1 MSTNVPNNQEDQEID
16 LNQVSKKIGKFFDW
30 IGTSIFKR
38 IQFFIR
44 NAVLVSVL
52 VLVGFGLGL
61 YLDKTRKSY
70 EHSIIVQP
78 NFGSVDYL
86 YAKVDMIESK
96 IKSKDTL
103 YLKNVVG
110 IAHPKRLSQIE
121 IKPIADVYNFIKN
134 TPENFELIKL
144 MADNGD
150 IKKIIEDN
158 VTSKNYTY
166 HTILFESDRL
176 ISDKE
181 IAEPLMS
188 FLNES
193 EYFKKI
199 KKVSLKNFEVKMKQ
213 NDTIISQINN
223 VLGSFSATAN
233 ATQKN
238 DKLVY
243 YNENT
248 QLNDVIKTKDLLVAE
263 QGIHQINLLGS
274 DKIIKD
280 VSVTL
285 NIKKIGLLHGNK
297 KIALP
302 ILFIVLFVLVN
313 SFLVFYKKQSL
324 MAMQSK

>member
-30 IGTSIFKR
+30 IGTSIFKG
-38 IQFFIR
+38 IQFFIC
-44 NAVLVSVL
+44 NAILVFVL

-61 YLDKTRKSY
+61 YLDKTQNSY

-86 YAKVDMIESK
+86 YSKVDLIESK

-103 YLKNVVG
+103 FLKNVVG
-110 IAHPKRLSQIE
+110 IVHPKRLSKIE
-121 IKPIADVYNFIKN
+121 VIPIADVYNFIKN

-166 HTILFESDRL
+166 HTISFETDRTVV
-176 ISDKE
+176 DKE
-181 IAEPLMS
+181 IAEPLIS

-199 KKVSLKNFEVKMKQ
+199 KKVSLKNIEVKMKQ

-223 VLGSFSATAN
+223 VLGSFSANAN

-248 QLNDVIKTKDLLVAE
+248 QLNDVIKTKDLLVVE

-313 SFLVFYKKQSL
+313 SFMVFYKKQSL
-324 MAMQSK
+324 FAMQSK

>member
-1 MSTNVPNNQEDQEID
+1 MSINVTNNQEDQEID
-16 LNQVSKKIGKFFDW
+16 LNQVSKKIGKIFDW
-30 IGTSIFKR
+30 IGTSIFKG
-38 IQFFIR
+38 IQFLIR
-44 NAVLVSVL
+44 NAIVVSVL
-52 VLVGFGLGL
+52 LLLGFGLGL
-61 YLDKTRKSY
+61 YLDKTQKSY

-86 YAKVDMIESK
+86 YSKIDLIESK

-103 YLKNVVG
+103 FLKSVVG
-110 IAHPKRLSQIE
+110 IVQPKRLSKIE
-121 IKPIADVYNFIKN
+121 IKPIDDVYNFIKN

-158 VTSKNYTY
+158 VTSKNYTC

-181 IAEPLMS
+181 IAEPLIS

-199 KKVSLKNFEVKMKQ
+199 KKVSLKNIEVKMKQ

-223 VLGSFSATAN
+223 VLGSFSANAN

-248 QLNDVIKTKDLLVAE
+248 QLNDVIKTKDLLVVE

-285 NIKKIGLLHGNK
+285 NKRKIGLLHGNK

-313 SFLVFYKKQSL
+313 SCLVFYKKQSL
-324 MAMQSK
+324 IAMQSK

>member
-1 MSTNVPNNQEDQEID
+1 MSSSLPNNQDDQEID
-16 LNQVSKKIGKFFDW
+16 LSHVSKKIGRFFDG
-30 IGTSIFKR
+30 IGTSIFKG

-44 NAVLVSVL
+44 NVILVSIL
-52 VLVGFGLGL
+52 LLVGFGFGL
-61 YLDKTRKSY
+61 YLDKTQKSY
-70 EHSIIVQP
+70 DNLIIVQP

-86 YAKVDMIESK
+86 YSKVDLIESK
-96 IKSKDTL
+96 IKSRDTVF
-103 YLKNVVG
+103 LKNVVG
-110 IAHPKRLSQIE
+110 IIYPKRLSKIE

-166 HTILFESDRL
+166 HTISFVTDRTGVN
-176 ISDKE
+176 KE
-181 IAEPLMS
+181 MSEPLLR

-193 EYFKKI
+193 DYFKKI
-199 KKVSLKNFEVKMKQ
+199 QKVSLKNIEVKMKQ
-213 NDTIISQINN
+213 NDTIIAQINN
-223 VLGSFSATAN
+223 VLGSFSAAAN
-233 ATQKN
+233 ATQKSN
-238 DKLVY
+238 KLVY

-248 QLNDVIKTKDLLVAE
+248 QLNDIIKTKDLLVVE

-280 VSVTL
+280 VSITT
-285 NIKKIGLLHGNK
+285 NIKKTGLLYGNK

-302 ILFIVLFVLVN
+302 LLLIVLYVLIH
-313 SFLVFYKKQSL
+313 SFIVFYKKQSL
-324 MAMQSK
+324 IAMERK

>member
-1 MSTNVPNNQEDQEID
+1 MNNNQPNNQEDQEID
-16 LNQVSKKIGKFFDW
+16 LNHVSKKIGSFFDG
-30 IGTSIFKR
+30 IASSIFKG

-52 VLVGFGLGL
+52 VLVGFGLGF
-61 YLDKTRKSY
+61 YLDKTQKSY
-70 EHSIIVQP
+70 DNLIIVQP

-86 YAKVDMIESK
+86 YSKVDLIESK
-96 IKSKDTL
+96 IKSRDTVF
-103 YLKNVVG
+103 LKNVVG
-110 IAHPKRLSQIE
+110 ILQPKRLNKIE
-121 IKPIADVYNFIKN
+121 IKPIADVYNFIKD

-166 HTILFESDRL
+166 HTISFVTNRAVV
-176 ISDKE
+176 DKE
-181 IAEPLMS
+181 MTEPLLR

-193 EYFKKI
+193 DHFKKI
-199 KKVSLKNFEVKMKQ
+199 QVARLKNIQDKIKQ

-223 VLGSFSATAN
+223 VLGSFSTAAN
-233 ATQKN
+233 ATQKS

-248 QLNDVIKTKDLLVAE
+248 QLNDIIKTKDQLVVE

-280 VSVTL
+280 ISTTT
-285 NIKKIGLLHGNK
+285 NIKKTGLLHGNK

-302 ILFIVLFVLVN
+302 LLFIILYVLVH
-313 SFLVFYKKQSL
+313 SFIVFYKKQSL
-324 MAMQSK
+324 IANESK

>member
-1 MSTNVPNNQEDQEID
+1 MS
-16 LNQVSKKIGKFFDW
+16 
-30 IGTSIFKR
+30 R
-38 IQFFIR
+38 
-44 NAVLVSVL
+44 
-52 VLVGFGLGL
+52 
-61 YLDKTRKSY
+61 
-70 EHSIIVQP
+70 
-78 NFGSVDYL
+78 
-86 YAKVDMIESK
+86 
-96 IKSKDTL
+96 
-103 YLKNVVG
+103 
-110 IAHPKRLSQIE
+110 IE
-121 IKPIADVYNFIKN
+121 IEPIADVYNFIKN

-166 HTILFESDRL
+166 HTILFESDRQ

-181 IAEPLMS
+181 IAEPLIS

-199 KKVSLKNFEVKMKQ
+199 KKVSLKNIEVKMKQ

-248 QLNDVIKTKDLLVAE
+248 QLNDVIKTKDLLVVE

-313 SFLVFYKKQSL
+313 SFMVFYKKQSL
-324 MAMQSK
+324 IAMQSK

>member
-30 IGTSIFKR
+30 IGTSIFKG

-44 NAVLVSVL
+44 NAILVFVL

-61 YLDKTRKSY
+61 YLDKTQKSY

-86 YAKVDMIESK
+86 YSKIDLIESK

-103 YLKNVVG
+103 FLKNVVG
-110 IAHPKRLSQIE
+110 IVHPKRLSRIE
-121 IKPIADVYNFIKN
+121 IEPIADVYNFIKN

-181 IAEPLMS
+181 IAEPLIS

-199 KKVSLKNFEVKMKQ
+199 KKVSLKNIEVKMKQ

-233 ATQKN
+233 VTQKN

-248 QLNDVIKTKDLLVAE
+248 QLNDVIKTKDLLVVE

-280 VSVTL
+280 VTITL

-302 ILFIVLFVLVN
+302 ILFIVLFILVN
-313 SFLVFYKKQSL
+313 SSMIFYKKQSL
-324 MAMQSK
+324 IAMQSK

>member
-1 MSTNVPNNQEDQEID
+1 MSKAVPNNQEDQEID
-16 LNQVSKKIGKFFDW
+16 LSHVSKKIGNFFDS
-30 IGTSIFKR
+30 IGTSIFKG

-44 NAVLVSVL
+44 NAILVSVL
-52 VLVGFGLGL
+52 VLIGFGLGL
-61 YLDKTRKSY
+61 YLDKTQKSY

-86 YAKVDMIESK
+86 YSKVDLIESK
-96 IKSKDTL
+96 IKSNDTVF
-103 YLKNVVG
+103 LKNVVG
-110 IAHPKRLSQIE
+110 IVHPKRLSKIE

-166 HTILFESDRL
+166 HTIFFESDRL
-176 ISDKE
+176 ITDKE
-181 IAEPLMS
+181 ISDPLLS

-193 EYFKKI
+193 DYFKKI
-199 KKVSLKNFEVKMKQ
+199 QKVSLKNIEVKMKQ

-223 VLGSFSATAN
+223 VLGSFSAAAN
-233 ATQKN
+233 ATQKS

-248 QLNDVIKTKDLLVAE
+248 HLNEVIKTKDLLVVE

-280 VSVTL
+280 VSTTTNLKKAGIL
-285 NIKKIGLLHGNK
+285 NGNK
-297 KIALP
+297 KIILP
-302 ILFIVLFVLVN
+302 LLFIVLFVLVN
-313 SFLVFYKKQSL
+313 SFVGFYKKQSL
-324 MAMQSK
+324 LAANGK

>member
-1 MSTNVPNNQEDQEID
+1 MSKNQPIYQEDQEID
-16 LNQVSKKIGKFFDW
+16 LSHVSKKIKRFFDG
-30 IGTSIFKR
+30 IGASIFNA

-44 NAVLVSVL
+44 NIILIAVLVV
-52 VLVGFGLGL
+52 VGFGLGL
-61 YLDKTRKSY
+61 YLDKVQKSY

-86 YAKVDMIESK
+86 YSKVDLIESK

-103 YLKNVVG
+103 FLKNVVG
-110 IAHPKRLSQIE
+110 IVYPKRLSRIE

-166 HTILFESDRL
+166 HTIFFETDRL
-176 ISDKE
+176 VTDKE
-181 IAEPLMS
+181 MTEPLMS

-193 EYFKKI
+193 EHFKKI
-199 KKVSLKNFEVKMKQ
+199 QKVSLKNIEVKMKQ

-223 VLGSFSATAN
+223 VLGSFSAAAN

-248 QLNDVIKTKDLLVAE
+248 QLNDVIKTKDLLVVE

-280 VSVTL
+280 VSITT
-285 NIKKIGLLHGNK
+285 NIKNQ
-297 KIALP
+297 
-302 ILFIVLFVLVN
+302 
-313 SFLVFYKKQSL
+313 VFSMEIKR
-324 MAMQSK
+324 

>member
-1 MSTNVPNNQEDQEID
+1 MNSSLPNNQDDQEID
-16 LNQVSKKIGKFFDW
+16 FSHVSKKIGRFFDG
-30 IGTSIFKR
+30 IGTSIFKG

-44 NAVLVSVL
+44 NVILVLIL
-52 VLVGFGLGL
+52 VLVGFGVGFF
-61 YLDKTRKSY
+61 LDKTQKSY
-70 EHSIIVQP
+70 DNLIIVQP

-86 YAKVDMIESK
+86 YSKVDLIESK
-96 IKSKDTL
+96 IKSRDTV

-110 IAHPKRLSQIE
+110 IVHPERLSKIE

-150 IKKIIEDN
+150 IQKIIEDN

-166 HTILFESDRL
+166 HTISFVTDLTVV
-176 ISDKE
+176 DKE
-181 IAEPLMS
+181 LTEPLLR

-193 EYFKKI
+193 DHFKKI
-199 KKVSLKNFEVKMKQ
+199 QKVSLKNIEVKMKQ

-223 VLGSFSATAN
+223 VLGSFSATAS

-248 QLNDVIKTKDLLVAE
+248 QLNDVIKTKDLLVVE

-274 DKIIKD
+274 DKIIKE

-313 SFLVFYKKQSL
+313 SFIVFYKKQSL
-324 MAMQSK
+324 IAMQSK

>member
-1 MSTNVPNNQEDQEID
+1 MSTNVPSNQEDQEID

-30 IGTSIFKR
+30 IGTSIFKG

-44 NAVLVSVL
+44 NAILVFVL

-61 YLDKTRKSY
+61 YLDKTQKSY

-86 YAKVDMIESK
+86 YSKVDLIESK

-103 YLKNVVG
+103 FLKNVVG
-110 IAHPKRLSQIE
+110 IVHPKRLSRIE
-121 IKPIADVYNFIKN
+121 IEPIADVYNFIKN

-166 HTILFESDRL
+166 HTISFETNRTVV
-176 ISDKE
+176 DKE
-181 IAEPLMS
+181 IAEPLIS

-193 EYFKKI
+193 EHFKKI
-199 KKVSLKNFEVKMKQ
+199 KKVSLKNIEVKMKQ

-223 VLGSFSATAN
+223 VLGSFSATVN

-248 QLNDVIKTKDLLVAE
+248 QLNDVIKTKDLLVVE

-313 SFLVFYKKQSL
+313 SFIVFYKKQSL
-324 MAMQSK
+324 IAMQSK

>member
-1 MSTNVPNNQEDQEID
+1 MSINVTNNQEDQEID
-16 LNQVSKKIGKFFDW
+16 LNQVSKKIGKIFDW
-30 IGTSIFKR
+30 IGTSIFKG
-38 IQFFIR
+38 IQFLIR
-44 NAVLVSVL
+44 NAIVVSVL
-52 VLVGFGLGL
+52 LLLGFGLGL
-61 YLDKTRKSY
+61 YLDKTQKSY

-86 YAKVDMIESK
+86 YSKIDLIESK

-103 YLKNVVG
+103 FLKSVVG
-110 IAHPKRLSQIE
+110 IVQPKRLSKIE
-121 IKPIADVYNFIKN
+121 IKPIDDVYNFIKN

-158 VTSKNYTY
+158 VTSKNYTC

-181 IAEPLMS
+181 IAEPLIS

-199 KKVSLKNFEVKMKQ
+199 KNVYLKNIEVKMKQ

-223 VLGSFSATAN
+223 VLGSFSAS

-248 QLNDVIKTKDLLVAE
+248 QLNDVIKTKDLLVVE
-263 QGIHQINLLGS
+263 QGKHQINLLGT
-274 DKIIKD
+274 DMIIKD

-285 NIKKIGLLHGNK
+285 NKRKIGLLHGNK

-313 SFLVFYKKQSL
+313 SCLVFYKKQSL
-324 MAMQSK
+324 IAMQSK